1 MWYSFHIYFI
11 NPQSF
16 FEIISNEKY
25 SKIKKFFIHYTDFE
39 GIHVRLRLFIE
50 NKYLKFEIANEIMT
64 DFSDYIVLEKFY
76 DPEYNIFGNKLAKYE
91 LYSEI
96 LSQKIIQDKIYAP
109 SFESVLQPVKKLI
122 FDTMGNKSL
131 EFISRYIDYWN
142 LLNTIEVMCIE
153 KQNLDIENKLLDILY
168 TFWIDE
174 KDLFLENYKQ
184 RMINES
190 LLFKIIHM
198 TFNKIGYSITDEL
211 KLMKNIIK
219 E

>member
-1 MWYSFHIYFI
+1 
-11 NPQSF
+11 
-16 FEIISNEKY
+16 
-25 SKIKKFFIHYTDFE
+25 
-39 GIHVRLRLFIE
+39 
-50 NKYLKFEIANEIMT
+50 
-64 DFSDYIVLEKFY
+64 
-76 DPEYNIFGNKLAKYE
+76 
-91 LYSEI
+91 
-96 LSQKIIQDKIYAP
+96 
-109 SFESVLQPVKKLI
+109 
-122 FDTMGNKSL
+122 MGNKSL